1 MVMFKKNR
9 VYPKEIDQ
17 QFGEITSIFSPIV
30 EYIGLVIRDSD
41 IKLEGSL
48 TDDQVASIYNIII
61 KLNEI
66 VIMKCKKQDINI
78 HNVETLMD
86 YTDVLCDMLME
97 NSTTSN
103 LYQIMTKVNQYFTD
117 QGGEEDLDN
126 SEHEMERQRWNI
138 IYTFLGEKTRLATP
152 DAS

>member
-1 MVMFKKNR
+1 MFKKNR
-9 VYPKEIDQ
+9 IYPKEIDQ
-17 QFGEITSIFSPIV
+17 KFGEITSIFSPIV
-30 EYIGLVIRDSD
+30 EYIGLVISDSD